1 MAFVAG
7 MQWRKEGW
15 GDHNPVTKTFK
26 RMWIILEPVIF
37 ALIGTEIQVD
47 KINPNTLGLSIVVL
61 LLALIVRMVGTY
73 FAVCGGELNKKE
85 KIFMAF
91 AWLPK
96 ATVQA
101 ALGPIFL
108 DNVLKQPASQWGND
122 GALGDKEEWIN
133 MGNDIL
139 TLAVLSILITA
150 PLGAVCILGLGPKL
164 LATEKTDEHTSVVEV
179 DPDVEGK
186 L

>member
-1 MAFVAG
+1 MGIMAFVAS
-7 MQWRKEGW
+7 MEWRKEGW

-61 LLALIVRMVGTY
+61 LIALAVRMVGTY
-73 FAVCGGELNKKE
+73 FAVCGGDLNVKE

-91 AWLPK
+91 AWMPK

-101 ALGPIFL
+101 ALGPIAL
-108 DNVLKQPASQWGND
+108 DMARRANVPDPHL
-122 GALGDKEEWIN
+122 IN
-133 MGNDIL
+133 VGEQIL
-139 TLAVLSILITA
+139 TLAVLAILITA
-150 PLGAVCILGLGPKL
+150 
-164 LATEKTDEHTSVVEV
+164 
-179 DPDVEGK
+179 
-186 L
+186 

>member
-1 MAFVAG
+1 MG
-7 MQWRKEGW
+7 
-15 GDHNPVTKTFK
+15 
-26 RMWIILEPVIF
+26 
-37 ALIGTEIQVD
+37 IGTEIQVD
-47 KINPNTLGLSIVVL
+47 KINPNTLGLSVVVL
-61 LLALIVRMVGTY
+61 VVALLIRMVGTY
-73 FAVCGGELNKKE
+73 FAVCGGDLNVKE

-91 AWLPK
+91 ACMPK

-108 DNVLKQPASQWGND
+108 DNVFKVPKNLWDTPENKA
-122 GALGDKEEWIN
+122 EWLA

-164 LATEKTDEHTSVVEV
+164 LEGNKTDEDSTTESA
-179 DPDVEGK
+179 
-186 L
+186 